1 VVADPI
7 TTTRISGV
15 IQNVEQQPLGGV
27 VIELGELETV
37 TATDGSFTIA
47 TDQPLTADT
56 LKVRGEDLEGDKV
69 YPFIAEKL
77 PLVLGQEVYEGYN
90 NIIDRPIY
98 LPALDIANGK
108 VIDPNKD
115 ITVTTDKIPG
125 ASVFVEAGSLITQ
138 SGADFT
144 GKLSITEVPTE
155 LTPAALPEN
164 VSPDLVVTIQPG
176 EMVFLNP
183 APITFPNRSGYA
195 PGTIM
200 DLWSINPETG
210 DFDVGGNRR
219 LMSYGAASKKL

>member
-1 VVADPI
+1 MVADPI

-125 ASVFVEAGSLITQ
+125 ASVFVEAGSLIR
-138 SGADFT
+138 
-144 GKLSITEVPTE
+144 V
-155 LTPAALPEN
+155 
-164 VSPDLVVTIQPG
+164 
-176 EMVFLNP
+176 
-183 APITFPNRSGYA
+183 Y
-195 PGTIM
+195 
-200 DLWSINPETG
+200 
-210 DFDVGGNRR
+210 
-219 LMSYGAASKKL
+219 